1 MGNNL
6 MQTDLSVWGMYQ
18 HADIV
23 VKCVMIGLILASVV
37 TWAIFFSKSVEF
49 FNQKRRLKREQQLL
63 AEARSLNQANDIAAD
78 FGSKSLSLHLLNEAQ
93 NELELSEGSDD
104 NEGIKERTSFRLER
118 RVAAVGR
125 QMGRGNGYLAT
136 IGAISPFVGL
146 FGTVWGIMNSFIG
159 IAQTQTTNL
168 AVVAPGIAEA
178 LLATAIGLVA
188 GFDYFPLP
196 FCRFQVQGHF
206 VILLT
211 EGLQLAGKQ
220 AAHIRKTRH
229 PFQHHR
235 IDLRLNKG
243 VTARPAKFIGHWLNI
258 SKTAAFR
265 GEKTHRV
272 PRRSVRQNIIDQ
284 ADRLHGA
291 QRLVINTNR
300 TRVVD
305 QLIEFL
311 HHQHVNAHL
320 AEIGQHP
327 AKGSEVSFQDYS
339 VASFTIAYMLNGV
352 VNFRHREQFGCR
364 RNLAAGG
371 KAHQLSQLIRRAGS
385 RTRDAAVA
393 RN

>member
-1 MGNNL
+1 MR
-6 MQTDLSVWGMYQ
+6 DDW
-18 HADIV
+18 
-23 VKCVMIGLILASVV
+23 LILASVV

-188 GFDYFPLP
+188 AIPAVVIYNVFARQIGGFKAMLVMLQRRYCCCKAVTWIWKPAPLRI
-196 FCRFQVQGHF
+196 RFVSHKNYAQDNIRWQC
-206 VILLT
+206 ILT
-211 EGLQLAGKQ
+211 
-220 AAHIRKTRH
+220 KTST
-229 PFQHHR
+229 
-235 IDLRLNKG
+235 I
-243 VTARPAKFIGHWLNI
+243 TAKCMI
-258 SKTAAFR
+258 ST
-265 GEKTHRV
+265 
-272 PRRSVRQNIIDQ
+272 
-284 ADRLHGA
+284 
-291 QRLVINTNR
+291 
-300 TRVVD
+300 
-305 QLIEFL
+305 
-311 HHQHVNAHL
+311 
-320 AEIGQHP
+320 
-327 AKGSEVSFQDYS
+327 
-339 VASFTIAYMLNGV
+339 
-352 VNFRHREQFGCR
+352 
-364 RNLAAGG
+364 
-371 KAHQLSQLIRRAGS
+371 
-385 RTRDAAVA
+385 
-393 RN
+393 